1 MFKALFGRNVHA
13 DLAHALYGTVVARA
27 RDPHFYL
34 NYQVPDTLDG
44 RFELLVMHLFL
55 LHNRLK
61 DEGHGSRQISQLVF
75 DAFIDDMDAAL
86 REVGVGDQSVPKKI
100 AKMTQ
105 VFYGRTGAYE
115 KALQDQNVVGS
126 LADVIKRNLYPDADS
141 KDAEMDLARYMAWQV
156 RNLADKSADD
166 ITQSKA
172 VFAGP
177 LLERAAYGQ

>member
-1 MFKALFGRNVHA
+1 MFKALFGRNVHT

-27 RDPHFYL
+27 RDPHFYI

-61 DEGHGSRQISQLVF
+61 DEDHSSRQISQLVF

-86 REVGVGDQSVPKKI
+86 REAGVGDQSVPKKI

-115 KALQDQNVVGS
+115 KALQDQDLVGS
-126 LADVIKRNLYPDADS
+126 LAEVIGRNLYPDTDS
-141 KDAEMDLARYMAWQV
+141 KGAETDLAHYMAWQS
-156 RNLADKSADD
+156 RDLTQKSADD
-166 ITQSKA
+166 ITQCKA

-177 LLERAAYGQ
+177 LLERGAYGP